1 MEFASETEWGL
12 MVSIVGILVGL
23 FFTGIIGAIAWWQWH
38 SYATLDRR
46 IEARDATLIDSVGT
60 RVEKV
65 LDAPQGSVIV
75 PFVPANVVQ
84 TQPIGEISNQEVGPI
99 PQVSGTTDSTQQN

>member
-1 MEFASETEWGL
+1 

-60 RVEKV
+60 RIEKV

-75 PFVPANVVQ
+75 PFVTATVVQ
-84 TQPIGEISNQEVGPI
+84 TQPLVNLHQEVIG
-99 PQVSGTTDSTQQN
+99 SATDGTQQIQSDQIQLDELG

>member
-1 MEFASETEWGL
+1 

-23 FFTGIIGAIAWWQWH
+23 FFTGIIGAVAWWQWH

-65 LDAPQGSVIV
+65 LDAPQSGVIV
-75 PFVPANVVQ
+75 PFNCD
-84 TQPIGEISNQEVGPI
+84 GGSN
-99 PQVSGTTDSTQQN
+99 TTLVNLHIKK

>member
-1 MEFASETEWGL
+1 MEFASETEWAL

-46 IEARDATLIDSVGT
+46 IEARDAT
-60 RVEKV
+60 
-65 LDAPQGSVIV
+65 
-75 PFVPANVVQ
+75 
-84 TQPIGEISNQEVGPI
+84 
-99 PQVSGTTDSTQQN
+99 

>member
-1 MEFASETEWGL
+1 

-46 IEARDATLIDSVGT
+46 IEERDATLIDRLEQES
-60 RVEKV
+60 RKFWMRHKAV
-65 LDAPQGSVIV
+65 LSCPS
-75 PFVPANVVQ
+75 
-84 TQPIGEISNQEVGPI
+84 
-99 PQVSGTTDSTQQN
+99 

>member
-1 MEFASETEWGL
+1 MGFASETEWAL

-46 IEARDATLIDSVGT
+46 IEERDATLIDSVGT
-60 RVEKV
+60 RIEKV

-75 PFVPANVVQ
+75 PFVTATVVQ
-84 TQPIGEISNQEVGPI
+84 TQPVGQPSHQDVIGSATDGP
-99 PQVSGTTDSTQQN
+99 QQYQ